1 MTPAHTQHMQPE
13 IQFVTSISYRSASI
27 IPVACPQSHPDSV
40 LNLAGL
46 TSPRTQTE
54 ERDLLA
60 IAQSSGWVLDCGVL
74 VSTHAVLLCVDSR
87 CRRV

>member
-1 MTPAHTQHMQPE
+1 MTTAHTRMQPE
-13 IQFVTSISYRSASI
+13 NQCVTSSSQRPASI
-27 IPVACPQSHPDSV
+27 IPVTCPQSHFDSV
-40 LNLAGL
+40 FDLAGL
-46 TSPRTQTE
+46 TSPRTQAK

-60 IAQSSGWVLDCGVL
+60 IAQSSGWVLYCGVL